1 MSGLS
6 EDLNAVAKRFRRFA
20 EVEARGYC
28 RFYEELSLRI
38 ARDEELLRLAANV
51 QPRQPAPNVFFAAV
65 QFLLLNGVKHSL
77 AEHYARAGREGPA
90 ASGETAWRDFR
101 SFCVEHAAPLE
112 KLIGRGRTQTNEVGR
127 SALLYPALSFAAEEA
142 GGMPLFTIDAG
153 ASAGL
158 NLLWDRYRYRYV
170 FEDGAVVERGN
181 ADSRVFLECEIR
193 GKGRPPLP
201 EEFPAVARRIGIDL
215 HPIDPADA
223 AEACWLRSLL
233 WPDRP
238 ERVERMELAI
248 ETARQDPPEL
258 VTGDAVDVLPALLE
272 TIPDGVLPCILN
284 CWTLYQFTR
293 EMRTRLENI
302 LRKASRARKIIRIS
316 MEGIDESNVSEVRLF
331 SYLDGEMAM
340 TPLARVHPH
349 GLWLEWNP
357 DPECFSN
364 RVL

>member
-20 EVEARGYC
+20 EIEVRGYC

-65 QFLLLNGVKHSL
+65 QFLLLNGAKHSL

-90 ASGETAWRDFR
+90 ASGETAWRDFH

-170 FEDGAVVERGN
+170 FEDGAAVERGN
-181 ADSRVFLECEIR
+181 PDSRVFLECEVR

-215 HPIDPADA
+215 
-223 AEACWLRSLL
+223 R
-233 WPDRP
+233 
-238 ERVERMELAI
+238 
-248 ETARQDPPEL
+248 
-258 VTGDAVDVLPALLE
+258 
-272 TIPDGVLPCILN
+272 GVLPCILN

-302 LRKASRARKIIRIS
+302 LRKASRARKIMRIS
-316 MEGIDESNVSEVRLF
+316 MESIANSNVSEVRLF

-357 DPECFSN
+357 GPECFSD